1 MGDYDE
7 ITGVYEA
14 KVLIVGDGAVG
25 KTCLLNKVS
34 EVSNPEVGVFE
45 WNDDD
50 DDYDPTTFNNWTLEW
65 DVSKEDGGGVLETEV
80 WDTAGQEGFETL
92 RTLAYPGTKVYIVA
106 YDATSMTSFNNV
118 EGKWLPELEAN
129 IAADEEMWVV
139 LTATKVCVG

>member
-1 MGDYDE
+1 MVYADE
-7 ITGVYEA
+7 
-14 KVLIVGDGAVG
+14 
-25 KTCLLNKVS
+25 
-34 EVSNPEVGVFE
+34 
-45 WNDDD
+45 
-50 DDYDPTTFNNWTLEW
+50 PTTFNNWKLEW

-129 IAADEEMWVV
+129 IASDEEMWVV
-139 LTATKVCVG
+139 LTATKVCVGYFYL

>member
-1 MGDYDE
+1 MYG
-7 ITGVYEA
+7 TFGVQ
-14 KVLIVGDGAVG
+14 I
-25 KTCLLNKVS
+25 
-34 EVSNPEVGVFE
+34 
-45 WNDDD
+45 
-50 DDYDPTTFNNWTLEW
+50 
-65 DVSKEDGGGVLETEV
+65 